1 MDLPLSFFVA
11 VWIFASWRIACLL
24 ARESGPWDIL
34 GKMRVLVGVRYDEK
48 SEPYGTTEL
57 AKAIIC
63 VYCSSVWIAAAL
75 VGVYVIS
82 PEVSLAVSLPF
93 AISGGVILL
102 EELV

>member
-11 VWIFASWRIACLL
+11 VWVFASWRISCLI
-24 ARESGPWDIL
+24 ARENGPWNIL
-34 GKMRVLVGVRYDEK
+34 GRLRVLVGVRYDEM
-48 SEPYGTTEL
+48 SQPYGITEL
-57 AKAIIC
+57 AKAMIC
-63 VYCSSVWIAAAL
+63 VYCSSVWIAAVL

-82 PEVSLAVSLPF
+82 PEVSLVVSLPF

>member
-11 VWIFASWRIACLL
+11 VWVFASWRISGLL
-24 ARESGPWDIL
+24 SRESGPWDIL
-34 GKMRVLVGVRYDEK
+34 GRFRVWAGVRYDDK

-57 AKAIIC
+57 AKALLC
-63 VYCSSVWIAAAL
+63 VYCSSIWIAAAL
-75 VGVYVIS
+75 VGIYVIS
-82 PEVSLAVSLPF
+82 PEVSLALSLPF